1 MMTGL
6 MSRFYRFSE
15 WIMRFAYL
23 NILWICFTLLG
34 LIVFGFFPATVAT
47 FAVTRKWVMGEYDI
61 PVFKTFWC
69 TYKSEFLKS
78 NLLGFTLVAI
88 GCILYVDYRISVDS
102 ASIIGKILFIPL
114 LVLIFLYSLLLL
126 YVFPLFT
133 HYDIKVFYVIKNAF
147 LMTVLYP
154 FSTILMVI
162 SNIVVYYALT
172 LLPGL
177 IPFFGVS
184 SLSFLLTWCA
194 HYAFAK
200 NQQKEK
206 RSQNK
211 IVA

>member
-1 MMTGL
+1 MTRL
-6 MSRFYRFSE
+6 MSGFYSISE
-15 WIMRFAYL
+15 WIMRLAYL
-23 NILWICFTLLG
+23 NILWVCFSLIG

-47 FAVTRKWVMGEYDI
+47 FAVTRKWVMGESDI
-61 PVFKTFWC
+61 PVFKTFWS

-78 NLLGFTLVAI
+78 NLLGLTLAAI
-88 GCILYVDYRISVDS
+88 GCILYMDFRISVDS

-133 HYDIKVFYVIKNAF
+133 HYDIKVFHVIKNAL
-147 LMTVLYP
+147 LMMVLHP
-154 FSTILMVI
+154 LSTIMMVI
-162 SNIVVYYALT
+162 SNIVVYFAMT

-184 SLSFLLTWCA
+184 SWSFLLTWCA

-200 NQQKEK
+200 NQQKKK
-206 RSQNK
+206 RSQNED
-211 IVA
+211 AA